1 MLQRFIDY
9 AVQQHLFPQG
19 QKVLLAVSGGRDSV
33 VMTDLFH
40 RAGIPF
46 EIAHCN
52 FNLRPGDCDRDEAFV
67 RRMAECYGV
76 ACHVASFDTR
86 AEAAATG
93 ESIEEAARRLRYQYF
108 AQIVN
113 SSSTLPLFH
122 SSTLPIVATAHHRDD
137 SIETFFLNLFRGTG
151 IAGLHGIRPNSQFSI
166 LNSQFSI
173 VRPMLC
179 FSRADIDAYVAEHGL
194 EYVEDYTNAELDAR
208 RNRIR
213 HQLMPLLRELYPS
226 VDDTMQA
233 NIERLH
239 DTELIYRAYID
250 ELRQR
255 LIQPC
260 PSRVPYL
267 DLHMQAL
274 DLQQLLATH
283 LPLNSIIYELLQ
295 PYGFSAP
302 VCSDIANHLSP
313 STGSRFLSDSHEA
326 VIDRGRLVIAP
337 QLPVTTP
344 SLNTTLSVFH
354 SSLLTSNFSPLTAH
368 LDASLV
374 ALPLTVRPWQAADRF
389 HPFGMKGSRLVSDFL
404 KDQKLN
410 VIEKRHVH
418 VAVDADGRIV
428 WVVGMRPDDRFRLT
442 ESTTQVLSLSISLS
456 EAL

>member
-1 MLQRFIDY
+1 MLQRFT
-9 AVQQHLFPQG
+9 AFAAQQHLFPSG
-19 QKVLLAVSGGRDSV
+19 QTVLLAVSGGRDSV
-33 VMTDLFH
+33 VMAHLFH

-52 FNLRPGDCDRDEAFV
+52 FHLRPCDCDRDEAFV
-67 RRMAECYGV
+67 RQLAAGYGV
-76 ACHVASFDTR
+76 PCHVASFDTH
-86 AEAAATG
+86 AVAAATG
-93 ESIEEAARRLRYQYF
+93 ESIEQAARRLRYEFF
-108 AQIVN
+108 ATLITQN
-113 SSSTLPLFH
+113 SKLLTLL
-122 SSTLPIVATAHHRDD
+122 ATAHHRDD

-151 IAGLHGIRPNSQFSI
+151 IAGLHGIRPKSQLSI
-166 LNSQFSI
+166 ANCQLSI
-173 VRPMLC
+173 VRPLLP
-179 FSRADIDAYVAEHGL
+179 FSRADIDDYVARHGL

-260 PSRVPYL
+260 PSRIPYL
-267 DLHMQAL
+267 DLHMQAI
-274 DLQQLLATH
+274 DLAELTATN
-283 LPLNSIIYELLQ
+283 LPLVTLLYELLQ
-295 PYGFSAP
+295 PYGFTASTCA
-302 VCSDIANHLSP
+302 DIVDAIPDAHTGSRYLSP
-313 STGSRFLSDSHEA
+313 SYEA

-337 QLPVTTP
+337 QIPVAAP
-344 SLNTTLSVFH
+344 Q
-354 SSLLTSNFSPLTAH
+354 LLTELCSLPAAHCSPTTEH
-368 LDASLV
+368 IDESLA
-374 ALPLTVRPWQAADRF
+374 ALPLTVRPWEAADRF

-418 VAVDADGRIV
+418 VAVDAAGRIV
-428 WVVGMRPDDRFRLT
+428 WVVGLRLDDRFRLT
-442 ESTTQVLSLSISLS
+442 EGTTQALSLSIL
-456 EAL
+456 